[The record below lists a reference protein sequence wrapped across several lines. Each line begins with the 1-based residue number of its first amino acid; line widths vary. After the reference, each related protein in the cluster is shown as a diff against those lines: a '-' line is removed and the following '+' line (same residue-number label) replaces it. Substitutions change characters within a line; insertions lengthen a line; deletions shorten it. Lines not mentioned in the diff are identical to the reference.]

1 MSASPAPFK
10 TLEGKVA
17 LVTGS
22 GRGIGRGIAL
32 ELAARGASV
41 VINYANSAG
50 PAEKVVKEIEALG
63 SKGFAIKADVSK
75 VPEVRRLFE
84 EAKAHFGKLNIVMS
98 NSGTE
103 IFKEEEDVTEEDY
116 DRVFGLNTRAQFF
129 VAQQALI
136 HLEEYGR
143 IVLMS
148 SIAANMSGVPDHAL
162 YAGSKAAV
170 EGFVRSF
177 AKDCGKKKITCN
189 GIAPGGIKTDM
200 YEQNAWH
207 YVPGGFEG
215 MDVDI
220 IDKGLA
226 SVCSL
231 GRVGVPQDIGRVV
244 SFLAGPES
252 EWVNGQILQLN
263 GGGK

>member
-1 MSASPAPFK
+1 MSVQPHQFK

-32 ELAARGASV
+32 ELASRGASV
-41 VINYANSAG
+41 IINYATSAG
-50 PAEKVVKEIEALG
+50 PAEKVVAEIEGLG
-63 SKGFAIKADVSK
+63 SKGFAIKADVTK

-84 EAKAHFGKLNIVMS
+84 EAKAHFGKIDIVMS

-103 IFKEEEDVTEEDY
+103 IFKAEEDVTEEDF

-143 IVLMS
+143 LILMS
-148 SIAANMSGVPDHAL
+148 SIAAHMTGVPNHAL
-162 YAGSKAAV
+162 YAGSKCAV

-200 YEQNAWH
+200 YE
-207 YVPGGFEG
+207 
-215 MDVDI
+215 
-220 IDKGLA
+220 K
-226 SVCSL
+226 
-231 GRVGVPQDIGRVV
+231 
-244 SFLAGPES
+244 
-252 EWVNGQILQLN
+252 
-263 GGGK
+263 

>member
-50 PAEKVVKEIEALG
+50 PANKVVKEIEELG
-63 SKGFAIKADVSK
+63 SKGFAIKADVTK
-75 VPEVRRLFE
+75 VPEVRRLFQ
-84 EAKAHFGKLNIVMS
+84 EAKAHFGKLDIVMS

-116 DRVFGLNTRAQFF
+116 DR
-129 VAQQALI
+129 ALI
-136 HLEEYGR
+136 HLENYGR

-148 SIAANMSGVPDHAL
+148 SIAANMSGVPNHAL

-231 GRVGVPQDIGRVV
+231 GRVGVPKDIGRVV

-252 EWVNGQILQLN
+252 EWINGQILQLN
-263 GGGK
+263 GGGKLDSGVPRPVW